1 MTARNPLPLAAGIG
15 NLTLASTV
23 TVSLLLGMVFVLG
36 LAVMLI
42 VDSADPVIGLLKA
55 IITTIVVNSIVF
67 FFGSLHHGY
76 DPRGAL
82 SNSLGFFGRY

>member
-42 VDSADPVIGLLKA
+42 VDSADPVMGLFKA

-67 FFGSLHHGY
+67 FLA
-76 DPRGAL
+76 P
-82 SNSLGFFGRY
+82 